1 MVPEARVMR
10 ILIALLAAGAAVA
23 GEPGQSRDGAAADPQ
38 SITRPFPAGGRIRM
52 DLSAGEYSIEGTPR
66 EQIRVDWRAK
76 EGSRRAVDTRIDIR
90 GNQATVVTDGHLR
103 DVEVHIEIPSRAD
116 LFARLTAG
124 ELSLEGVEGN
134 KDVALHAGEL
144 RIDVVRADDYR
155 AVDGGVWA
163 GEIHAAPFGIAKE
176 GLFRSFSW
184 NGRGRYRLSARLKAG
199 ELWLLAP
206 VAPEARR

>member
-1 MVPEARVMR
+1 MR
-10 ILIALLAAGAAVA
+10 TLIAVFAVGAVVAA
-23 GEPGQSRDGAAADPQ
+23 EPVQSRDGAAEQ
-38 SITRPFPAGGRIRM
+38 QTVTRAFPAGGRIRM
-52 DLSAGEYSIEGTPR
+52 DLSAGEYTIQGTPR
-66 EQIRVDWRAK
+66 EQIRVDWRAN
-76 EGSRRAVDTRIDIR
+76 ERPRRAVDTRIDIR
-90 GNQATVVTDGHLR
+90 GNDATLVTNGHFH
-103 DVEVHIEIPSRAD
+103 DVEVRIEIPSRAD

-124 ELSLEGVEGN
+124 ELSLGGVEGN

-155 AVDGGVWA
+155 TVDGGVWA
-163 GEIHAAPFGIAKE
+163 GEIHAVPFGIAKE

-199 ELWLLAP
+199 ELWFHTP